1 MIYIYTIRDH
11 NKFPYLIP
19 KLFDSIGSVS
29 IDQVSL
35 RDKNMLIDDLFLSQN
50 YLQYSQYIDDK
61 DKSYIIDLNKE
72 LLSSLLETRSSKKHF
87 VKHLFEG
94 HLDMEY
100 GIYFSLIHAEN
111 DLDFLSKFNRL
122 NHFDKDQKIVYYTPL
137 TNLYDYL
144 YIKNKEYRFSD
155 NTFILYMNYTWQY
168 GKIDTQSITNP
179 HEILNLQEFKGLEE
193 LICQLPLPTEIF
205 KFFFII

>member
-61 DKSYIIDLNKE
+61 DKSYIIDLNK
-72 LLSSLLETRSSKKHF
+72 
-87 VKHLFEG
+87 
-94 HLDMEY
+94 
-100 GIYFSLIHAEN
+100 
-111 DLDFLSKFNRL
+111 
-122 NHFDKDQKIVYYTPL
+122 
-137 TNLYDYL
+137 
-144 YIKNKEYRFSD
+144 
-155 NTFILYMNYTWQY
+155 
-168 GKIDTQSITNP
+168 
-179 HEILNLQEFKGLEE
+179 
-193 LICQLPLPTEIF
+193 
-205 KFFFII
+205 